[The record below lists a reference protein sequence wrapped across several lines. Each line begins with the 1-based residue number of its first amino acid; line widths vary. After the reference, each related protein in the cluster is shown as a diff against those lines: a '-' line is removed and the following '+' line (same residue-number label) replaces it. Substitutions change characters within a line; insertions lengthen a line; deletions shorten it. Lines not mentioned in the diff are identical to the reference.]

1 MIIREL
7 FIQSI
12 MRSVNMDLFTFWIRL
27 VVLTGRYMS
36 NSSIL
41 ITKLG
46 GKNMNIK
53 KTRTVKAI
61 KAQGAGIYF

>member
-1 MIIREL
+1 
-7 FIQSI
+7 
-12 MRSVNMDLFTFWIRL
+12 
-27 VVLTGRYMS
+27 VLTGRYMS